1 MTFFEMEGYKEGE
14 RYPECTVRYTTFKG
28 AIEHLSRSVGGL
40 GHLSRVV
47 VYYVGQAH
55 PSAKLIR
62 LSKWMVSSRKL
73 CKFILN
79 NCPFIEE

>member
-1 MTFFEMEGYKEGE
+1 MTFFEMEGSKEGE
-14 RYPECTVRYTTFKG
+14 RYPECTVRYTMFKEG
-28 AIEHLSRSVGGL
+28 VEHLSRGVGGL

-47 VYYVGQAH
+47 IYYVGQAY
-55 PSAKLIR
+55 PGAKLIR

-79 NCPFIEE
+79 NCPFIEK

>member
-14 RYPECTVRYTTFKG
+14 RYPECTVRYATFKG

-40 GHLSRVV
+40 GNLSRVV
-47 VYYVGQAH
+47 VYYVGQAQ
-55 PSAKLIR
+55 PGSTLIR
-62 LSKWMVSSRKL
+62 LSRWQVSSRDL
-73 CKFILN
+73 CKFILK

>member
-14 RYPECTVRYTTFKG
+14 RYPECTVRYKTFKE
-28 AIEHLSRSVGGL
+28 AVEQLSHSVDGL
-40 GHLSRVV
+40 RNLSRVV
-47 VYYVGQAH
+47 IYYVGQAY
-55 PSAKLIR
+55 PGDKLIR

-79 NCPFIEE
+79 NCPFIEK

>member
-28 AIEHLSRSVGGL
+28 AVGHLSRCVGGL
-40 GHLSRVV
+40 GNLSKVV

-55 PSAKLIR
+55 PSDKLIR
-62 LSKWMVSSRKL
+62 LSQWRVSSRNL
-73 CKFILN
+73 CEFISK